1 MTDLGIWTKIEK
13 TEKVSEDN
21 LGLRTR
27 ISKKTCAHP
36 LTVWLF
42 CSEGD
47 NGDNV
52 DNASIS
58 ICLPHA
64 FVSLQQDC
72 GSDMPMSDLIKI
84 ECQSEDLDW
93 KRLSIH
99 MNSPINTDG
108 FSVVLMDTERRKV
121 DCFWG
126 FILTSFD
133 MQSSEQKGVL
143 ELVKPRIIN
152 AA

>member
-27 ISKKTCAHP
+27 LSKKTCAHP
-36 LTVWLF
+36 LTAWLF
-42 CSEGD
+42 CSGV
-47 NGDNV
+47 DNV
-52 DNASIS
+52 SIS

-64 FVSLQQDC
+64 FVSFQEDC
-72 GSDMPMSDLIKI
+72 GSDFPVSETLKI

-93 KRLSIH
+93 KRLSAH
-99 MNSPINTDG
+99 MNLPINTDG

-121 DCFWG
+121 DSFWG

-133 MQSSEQKGVL
+133 MQSSEQNGVL
-143 ELVKPRIIN
+143 ELVKPHLIN